1 MEQYIK
7 IRAHDDEGNLIGT
20 FKISIDINYTTKS
33 IRSIKE
39 QNKEIKLDSSLYN
52 IPYNSTIELYNVP
65 IVYDFDNKTP
75 IQFYKTG
82 DNVNIMLLE
91 EYRYTLSFKANAKNK
106 EFMDLLKNSNDI
118 DVFHTLLK
126 FDSTVLEL
134 FPKTYNGFLSFGSY
148 VGKTF
153 LDIYRNGQSIF
164 QLAIEVRS
172 RKIDYNVQYTAMIG
186 DLSKFSQ
193 SLIYDSSSP
202 TWLNFKR
209 DEIRDRANYEE
220 FMLLE
225 YLFKDENLP
234 STIEYLSRNLYS
246 ALENTVEEVPTS
258 FASNVRLDDN
268 SHENNSIWQER
279 TKGYVP
285 LKVNETKYIDNID
298 VPENRFYKNFL
309 ESIETL
315 INELIKKAPEGYVK
329 DKLLVYKE
337 QISSYLS
344 ARYFKDISY
353 MDYVPLNSQL
363 LQKKE
368 GYRDILEYYL
378 MFEFGFML
386 NWSEVTTEFKGNE
399 KKLFELYEYWS
410 YIELLDIFREM
421 TNTNFK
427 FEEIFYKREESFDM
441 DLKWG
446 LSNVFNININDK
458 DIEMDLRYNKTFPS
472 TSSNEFGSYSVKL
485 RPDYS
490 LLINIDDA
498 TYIIH
503 FDAKYKVNTKW
514 DYKNEDIHKMH
525 TYKDA
530 IRNTIGSYILYPGD
544 TIKEKLFYEDKEIE
558 LDSVGAFP
566 LNPGED
572 KINKKVLSKF
582 ILDFL
587 ERLVDYHESLIMD

>member
-1 MEQYIK
+1 
-7 IRAHDDEGNLIGT
+7 
-20 FKISIDINYTTKS
+20 
-33 IRSIKE
+33 
-39 QNKEIKLDSSLYN
+39 
-52 IPYNSTIELYNVP
+52 
-65 IVYDFDNKTP
+65 
-75 IQFYKTG
+75 
-82 DNVNIMLLE
+82 
-91 EYRYTLSFKANAKNK
+91 
-106 EFMDLLKNSNDI
+106 
-118 DVFHTLLK
+118 
-126 FDSTVLEL
+126 
-134 FPKTYNGFLSFGSY
+134 
-148 VGKTF
+148 
-153 LDIYRNGQSIF
+153 
-164 QLAIEVRS
+164 
-172 RKIDYNVQYTAMIG
+172 
-186 DLSKFSQ
+186 
-193 SLIYDSSSP
+193 
-202 TWLNFKR
+202 
-209 DEIRDRANYEE
+209 
-220 FMLLE
+220 
-225 YLFKDENLP
+225 
-234 STIEYLSRNLYS
+234 
-246 ALENTVEEVPTS
+246 
-258 FASNVRLDDN
+258 
-268 SHENNSIWQER
+268 
-279 TKGYVP
+279 
-285 LKVNETKYIDNID
+285 
-298 VPENRFYKNFL
+298 
-309 ESIETL
+309 
-315 INELIKKAPEGYVK
+315 
-329 DKLLVYKE
+329 
-337 QISSYLS
+337 
-344 ARYFKDISY
+344 